1 MTSSKMSALSN
12 SRRLRLMSNVKFG
25 AESWNARFSG
35 DGWAYGKEPNA
46 WLAETIKPGNGKAL
60 VPADG
65 EGRNAVW
72 IASQGYD
79 TTVFDL
85 SDVGKEKC
93 ALLANER
100 GVSVHYEVDDLTIRN
115 FTSESY
121 DLIACSWF
129 HVPWSIFCEHYPRM
143 LSSLKS
149 GGEFICEGYHT
160 SQIDMTSGGPK
171 SLDLLWDLDE
181 VMDIIGEGFSIKHAK
196 VETVELD
203 ESDLHRGIAHVVRL
217 HLIRD

>member
-1 MTSSKMSALSN
+1 
-12 SRRLRLMSNVKFG
+12 MSNVKFG
-25 AESWNARFSG
+25 ADAWNARFSG

-46 WLAETIKPGNGKAL
+46 WLEERIKPGTGKAL

-72 IASQGYD
+72 IASLGYD

-85 SDVGKEKC
+85 SDVGREKC
-93 ALLANER
+93 ALLAAEK
-100 GVSVHYEVDDLTIRN
+100 GVEVVYEVDDLSIRD
-115 FTSESY
+115 FSTSTY

-129 HVPWSIFCEHYPRM
+129 HVPWSMFCEHYPRM

-160 SQIDMTSGGPK
+160 SQMDMTSGGPK

-181 VMDIIGEGFSIKHAK
+181 VMEVISEGFIIKHAK
-196 VETVELD
+196 VVTVELD
-203 ESDLHRGIAHVVRL
+203 ESDLHRGPAHVVRL
-217 HLIRD
+217 HLIKV

>member
-1 MTSSKMSALSN
+1 MSI
-12 SRRLRLMSNVKFG
+12 VKFG
-25 AESWNARFSG
+25 ADAWNARFSG

-46 WLAETIKPGNGKAL
+46 WLEERIKPGNGKAL

-85 SDVGKEKC
+85 SDVGREKC
-93 ALLANER
+93 ALLAAEK
-100 GVSVHYEVDDLTIRN
+100 GVEVVYEVDDLSIRD
-115 FTSESY
+115 FSTSTY

-129 HVPWSIFCEHYPRM
+129 HVPWSMFCEHYPRM

-160 SQIDMTSGGPK
+160 SQMDMTSGGPK

-181 VMDIIGEGFSIKHAK
+181 VMEVISEGFIIKHAK

-203 ESDLHRGIAHVVRL
+203 ESDLHRGTAHVVRL
-217 HLIRD
+217 HLIKV

>member
-1 MTSSKMSALSN
+1 
-12 SRRLRLMSNVKFG
+12 MSNLKFG
-25 AESWNARFSG
+25 AEAWNARFSG
-35 DGWAYGKEPNA
+35 DGWAYGKEPNE
-46 WLAETIKPGNGKAL
+46 WLKMTIKPGTGKAL

-93 ALLANER
+93 ALLAKER
-100 GVSVHYEVDDLTIRN
+100 GVEVRYEVDDLALRD
-115 FTSESY
+115 FSKQEY

-129 HVPWSIFCEHYPRM
+129 HVPWDIFCEHYPRM
-143 LSSLKS
+143 LASLKP

-160 SQIDMTSGGPK
+160 SQIEMTSGGPK
-171 SLDLLWDLDE
+171 SLDLLWDLEE
-181 VMDIIGEGFSIKHAK
+181 VMDVISAGFTTIHAA

-203 ESDLHRGIAHVVRL
+203 ESDLHRGRAHVVRL
-217 HLIRD
+217 HLAKRKV

>member
-1 MTSSKMSALSN
+1 
-12 SRRLRLMSNVKFG
+12 MSNVKFG
-25 AESWNARFSG
+25 ADAWNARFSG

-46 WLAETIKPGNGKAL
+46 WLEERIKPGTGKAL

-72 IASQGYD
+72 IASLGYD

-85 SDVGKEKC
+85 SDVGREKC
-93 ALLANER
+93 ALLAAEK
-100 GVSVHYEVDDLTIRN
+100 GVEVVYEVDDLSIRD
-115 FTSESY
+115 FSTSTY

-129 HVPWSIFCEHYPRM
+129 HVPWSMFCEHYPRM

-160 SQIDMTSGGPK
+160 SQMDMTSGGPK

-181 VMDIIGEGFSIKHAK
+181 VMEVISEGFIIKHAK

-203 ESDLHRGIAHVVRL
+203 ESDLHRGPAHVVRL
-217 HLIRD
+217 HLIKV

>member
-1 MTSSKMSALSN
+1 
-12 SRRLRLMSNVKFG
+12 MSNVKFG
-25 AESWNARFSG
+25 AESWNARYSG
-35 DGWAYGKEPNA
+35 DSWAYGKEPNA

-85 SDVGKEKC
+85 SDVGSEKC
-93 ALLANER
+93 SQLANER
-100 GVSVHYEVDDLTIRN
+100 GVSVHYEVDDLAIRK
-115 FTSESY
+115 FTPESY

-129 HVPWSIFCEHYPRM
+129 HVPWNMFCEHYPRM

-160 SQIDMTSGGPK
+160 SQMEMTSGGPK

-181 VMDIIGEGFSIKHAK
+181 VMGVIGEGFNIIHAK

-203 ESDLHRGIAHVVRL
+203 ESDLHRGTAHVVRL
-217 HLIRD
+217 HFIKN

>member
-1 MTSSKMSALSN
+1 
-12 SRRLRLMSNVKFG
+12 MSNVKFG

-35 DGWAYGKEPNA
+35 DGWAYGKEPNS
-46 WLAETIKPGNGKAL
+46 WLAKTIKPGNGKAL

-72 IASQGYD
+72 IASQGYE

-93 ALLANER
+93 SQLAKEK
-100 GVSVHYEVDDLTIRN
+100 GVHVYYEVDDLAVRN
-115 FTSESY
+115 FTPETY

-129 HVPWSIFCEHYPRM
+129 HVPWSMFCEHYPRM
-143 LSSLKS
+143 LSSLKT

-160 SQIDMTSGGPK
+160 SQMDMTSGGPK

-181 VMDIIGEGFSIKHAK
+181 VMEVIGEGFSINHAK
-196 VETVELD
+196 VETVDLD
-203 ESDLHRGIAHVVRL
+203 ESDLHRGPAHVVRL
-217 HLIRD
+217 HLVKM

>member
-1 MTSSKMSALSN
+1 
-12 SRRLRLMSNVKFG
+12 MSNVKFG

-35 DGWAYGKEPNA
+35 DGWAYGKEPNS
-46 WLAETIKPGNGKAL
+46 WLAKTIKPGNGKAL

-72 IASQGYD
+72 IASLGYE

-93 ALLANER
+93 SQLAKEK
-100 GVSVHYEVDDLTIRN
+100 GVHVYYEVDDLAVRN
-115 FTSESY
+115 FTPETY

-129 HVPWSIFCEHYPRM
+129 HVPWSMFCEHYPRM
-143 LSSLKS
+143 LSSLKT

-160 SQIDMTSGGPK
+160 SQMDMTSGGPK

-181 VMDIIGEGFSIKHAK
+181 VMEVIGEGFSINHAK
-196 VETVELD
+196 VETVDLD
-203 ESDLHRGIAHVVRL
+203 ESDLHRGPAHVVRL
-217 HLIRD
+217 HLVKM

>member
-1 MTSSKMSALSN
+1 
-12 SRRLRLMSNVKFG
+12 MSNVKFG

-203 ESDLHRGIAHVVRL
+203 ESDLHRGAAHVIRL
-217 HLIRD
+217 HFIRN

>member
-1 MTSSKMSALSN
+1 
-12 SRRLRLMSNVKFG
+12 MSNLKFG
-25 AESWNARFSG
+25 AEAWNARFSG

-46 WLAETIKPGNGKAL
+46 WLKMTIKPGTGKAL

-85 SDVGKEKC
+85 SDVGKKKC
-93 ALLANER
+93 ALLAKER
-100 GVSVHYEVDDLTIRN
+100 GVEVRYEVDDLALRD
-115 FTSESY
+115 FSKQEY

-143 LSSLKS
+143 LSSLKP

-160 SQIDMTSGGPK
+160 SQMEMTSGGPK

-181 VMDIIGEGFSIKHAK
+181 VMEVIGEGFTIIHAK

-203 ESDLHRGIAHVVRL
+203 ESDLHRGQAHVVRL
-217 HLIRD
+217 HLSKK

>member
-1 MTSSKMSALSN
+1 
-12 SRRLRLMSNVKFG
+12 MSNVKFG
-25 AESWNARFSG
+25 AESWNERFTG

-46 WLAETIKPGNGKAL
+46 WLAMTIKPGTGKAL

-93 ALLANER
+93 AILAEEK
-100 GVSVHYEVDDLTIRN
+100 GVEVHYEVDDLATRV
-115 FTSESY
+115 FPSEHY

-129 HVPWSIFCEHYPRM
+129 HVPWDIFCQHYPRM
-143 LSSLKS
+143 LSSLKQ

-160 SQIDMTSGGPK
+160 SQMEMTSGGPK
-171 SLDLLWDLDE
+171 SLDLLWNLDE
-181 VMDIIGEGFSIKHAK
+181 VMEVIGEKFSIIHAK

-203 ESDLHRGIAHVVRL
+203 ESDLHRGDAHVVRL
-217 HLIRD
+217 RLRKI

>member
-1 MTSSKMSALSN
+1 MSK
-12 SRRLRLMSNVKFG
+12 VKFG
-25 AESWNARFSG
+25 AEAWNERFRG

-46 WLAETIKPGNGKAL
+46 WLAQRIKPGTGKAL

-72 IASQGYD
+72 IAAQGYT

-85 SDVGKEKC
+85 SNVGREKC
-93 ALLANER
+93 ALLAKEK
-100 GVSVHYEVDDLTIRN
+100 GVEVRYEVDDLVDRDFPT
-115 FTSESY
+115 EYY

-129 HVPWSIFCEHYPRM
+129 HVPWDIFTIHYPRM
-143 LSSLKS
+143 LASLKS
-149 GGEFICEGYHT
+149 GGEFVCEGYHT
-160 SQIDMTSGGPK
+160 SQMEMTSGGPK
-171 SLDLLWDLDE
+171 SLDLLWDLNE
-181 VMDIIGEGFSIKHAK
+181 VMDVIGAQFDASHAE

-217 HLIRD
+217 HLIRN

>member
-1 MTSSKMSALSN
+1 
-12 SRRLRLMSNVKFG
+12 MSNVKFG
-25 AESWNARFSG
+25 AEAWNARFSG

-93 ALLANER
+93 SQLAKEKA
-100 GVSVHYEVDDLTIRN
+100 VHVHYEVDDLTVRN
-115 FTSESY
+115 FTSETY

-129 HVPWSIFCEHYPRM
+129 HVPWDLFCEHYPRM

-160 SQIDMTSGGPK
+160 SQMDMTSGGPK

-181 VMDIIGEGFSIKHAK
+181 VMEVIGEGFNIIHAK

-203 ESDLHRGIAHVVRL
+203 ESDLHRGTAHVVRL
-217 HLIRD
+217 HFIKN

>member
-1 MTSSKMSALSN
+1 
-12 SRRLRLMSNVKFG
+12 MSNVKFG

-35 DGWAYGKEPNA
+35 DGWAYGKEPNS
-46 WLAETIKPGNGKAL
+46 WLAKTIKPGNGKAL

-72 IASQGYD
+72 IASQGYE

-93 ALLANER
+93 SQLAKEK
-100 GVSVHYEVDDLTIRN
+100 GVHVYYEVDDLAVRN
-115 FTSESY
+115 FTPETY

-129 HVPWSIFCEHYPRM
+129 HVPWSMFCEHYPRM
-143 LSSLKS
+143 LSSLKP

-160 SQIDMTSGGPK
+160 SQMEMTSGGPK

-181 VMDIIGEGFSIKHAK
+181 VMEVIGEGFSINHAK
-196 VETVELD
+196 VETVDLD
-203 ESDLHRGIAHVVRL
+203 ESDLHRGPAHVVRL
-217 HLIRD
+217 HLVKM

>member
-1 MTSSKMSALSN
+1 
-12 SRRLRLMSNVKFG
+12 MSNVKFG

-160 SQIDMTSGGPK
+160 SQMDMTSGGPK

-181 VMDIIGEGFSIKHAK
+181 VMDIIGEGFSINHAK

-203 ESDLHRGIAHVVRL
+203 ESDLHRGTAHVVRL
-217 HLIRD
+217 HFIKN

>member
-1 MTSSKMSALSN
+1 
-12 SRRLRLMSNVKFG
+12 MSNVKFG
-25 AESWNARFSG
+25 ADAWNARFSG

-46 WLAETIKPGNGKAL
+46 WLEERIKPGTGKAL

-72 IASQGYD
+72 IASLGYD

-85 SDVGKEKC
+85 SDIGREKC
-93 ALLANER
+93 ALLAAEK
-100 GVSVHYEVDDLTIRN
+100 GVEVVYEVDDLSIRD
-115 FTSESY
+115 FSTSTY

-129 HVPWSIFCEHYPRM
+129 HVPWSMFCEHYPRM

-160 SQIDMTSGGPK
+160 SQMDMTSGGPK

-181 VMDIIGEGFSIKHAK
+181 VMEVISEGFIIKHAK

-203 ESDLHRGIAHVVRL
+203 ESDLHRGTAHVVRL
-217 HLIRD
+217 HLIKV

>member
-1 MTSSKMSALSN
+1 
-12 SRRLRLMSNVKFG
+12 MSNVKFG
-25 AESWNARFSG
+25 ADAWNARFSG
-35 DGWAYGKEPNA
+35 DGWAYGKEPNS
-46 WLAETIKPGNGKAL
+46 WLEERIKPGNGKAL

-85 SDVGKEKC
+85 SDVGREKC
-93 ALLANER
+93 ALLAAEK
-100 GVSVHYEVDDLTIRN
+100 GVEVFYEVDDLSIRD
-115 FTSESY
+115 FSTSTY

-129 HVPWSIFCEHYPRM
+129 HVPWSMFCEHYPRM

-160 SQIDMTSGGPK
+160 SQMDMTSGGPK

-181 VMDIIGEGFSIKHAK
+181 VMEVISEGFIIKHAK

-203 ESDLHRGIAHVVRL
+203 ESDLHRGPAHVVRL
-217 HLIRD
+217 HLIKI

>member
-1 MTSSKMSALSN
+1 
-12 SRRLRLMSNVKFG
+12 MSNVKFG

-196 VETVELD
+196 VETGELD